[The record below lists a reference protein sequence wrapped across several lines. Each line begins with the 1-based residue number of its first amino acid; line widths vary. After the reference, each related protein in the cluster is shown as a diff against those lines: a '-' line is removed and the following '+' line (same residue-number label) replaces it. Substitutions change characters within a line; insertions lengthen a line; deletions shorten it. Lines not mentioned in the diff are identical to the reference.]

1 MNFISLL
8 KRFIPPYKKEVVL
21 NVLFN
26 LLSTVLSLFSF
37 AAIIPVLRIL
47 FGIETAILAPVS
59 LSQING
65 FQEMIDALKNN
76 LYFYLQTEQAAG
88 GAGKLLFILGLFLIL
103 MTFLKCLTA
112 WLASFYMIPIRTGVL
127 RDLRQQLY
135 EKVVSLPIG
144 FFTEERK
151 GDIMSRM
158 TNDVQEVEN
167 SIMASLDMMLK
178 DPIMIIIYLIT
189 LFALSWQLTLFVLI
203 LLPVSGWLIGK
214 VGKSLKRKSKKG
226 QEQTGELM
234 TQIEE
239 TLGGLRVVKAF
250 NAEHKL
256 TERFRQLNNAT
267 RRTFNRINRRYTLAH
282 PMSEFL
288 GTVLIAVLLWY
299 GGSLILSENSSI
311 DASVFIYYLVIFYS
325 IINPAKDLTKAS
337 YSIRKGTASLERI
350 DKILN
355 TQNNI
360 SEPAVPRQLSLQ
372 PDNHNPF
379 IEYSH
384 VGFAYH
390 AEQPVLND
398 INLIIHQGQTIAFVG
413 QSGAGKTTL
422 VDLLPR
428 FYDVT
433 EGSIKIGGVD
443 IREVRTFNLRQLMGN
458 VNQEAILF
466 NDTFYNNI
474 TFGVENATM
483 EEVIAAAKT
492 ANAHDFIMATPD
504 GYQTLIGDRG
514 SRLSGGQRQRI
525 SIARA
530 ILKNPPILILDEATS
545 ALDTENEKLVQEAL
559 EHLMK
564 ERTTLVIAHRLSTIK
579 NADLIC
585 VMQDGKIVER
595 GTHNELLALQ
605 GYYTKLVAMQQ

>member
-1 MNFISLL
+1 MNMLKLL
-8 KRFIPPYKKEVVL
+8 RRFIPPYKKEVVL

-37 AAIIPVLRIL
+37 AAIVPVLRIL
-47 FGIETAILAPVS
+47 FGISSDTLQRLS
-59 LSQING
+59 LSAAEGWQ
-65 FQEMIDALKNN
+65 DKVDVLKNN
-76 LYFYLQTEQAAG
+76 ILFWIQEQQMSG
-88 GAGKLLFILGLFLIL
+88 GAGKVLLWLGLFLVT
-103 MTFLKCLTA
+103 MTFFKCLAA

-158 TNDVQEVEN
+158 SNDVQEVEN
-167 SIMASLDMMLK
+167 SIMASLDMLLK
-178 DPIMIIIYLIT
+178 DPIMILIYMIT
-189 LFALSWQLTLFVLI
+189 LFVLSWKLTLFVLV
-203 LLPVSGWLIGK
+203 LLPASGWLIGK
-214 VGKSLKRKSKKG
+214 IGKSLKRRSTRG

-250 NAEHKL
+250 NAEKKL
-256 TERFRQLNNAT
+256 TERFRRLNNET

-282 PMSEFL
+282 PVSEFL

-299 GGSLILSENSSI
+299 GGSLILSDNSSI

-337 YSIRKGTASLERI
+337 YSIRKGMASLERI
-350 DKILN
+350 DKIL
-355 TQNNI
+355 TTKSDI
-360 SEPAVPRQLSLQ
+360 AEPAVPKSLLLQ
-372 PDNHNPF
+372 EKSDKPL
-379 IEYSH
+379 IAYKH
-384 VGFAYH
+384 VGFFYQK
-390 AEQPVLND
+390 EIPVLQD
-398 INLIIHQGQTIAFVG
+398 INLTIRHGQTIAFVG

-428 FYDVT
+428 FYDVK
-433 EGSIKIGGVD
+433 EGSIEIAGVD
-443 IREVRTFNLRQLMGN
+443 IRQVLTHDLRNLMGN

-466 NDTFYNNI
+466 NDSFYNNI

-492 ANAHDFIMATPD
+492 ANAHDFIVATPD
-504 GYQTLIGDRG
+504 GYNTMIGDRG

-559 EHLMK
+559 ENLMK

-585 VMQDGKIVER
+585 VMHEGKIVEQ
-595 GTHNELLALQ
+595 GTHEGLLRKG
-605 GYYTKLVAMQQ
+605 GYYTKLVEMQQ